1 MAEPIGEEN
10 QERQQRRRVK
20 KGDLLKWGK
29 NLFKIIRK
37 IPLPITITVVA
48 VIIIILLVIGVL
60 GFFLTMPGMVQDKLV
75 ELSSKFWNPIQQIF
89 IGNWANINEEDEIK
103 LAEYLEN
110 MGYDLYGYGFGKV
123 KRDEN
128 TNEITEVESKYL
140 LGYLMGDYTTYAEYK
155 TSNNTA
161 LQKFVQYIKKG
172 DQAPNGMIRFI
183 DGKFDWFAVGYDS
196 KGIFGI
202 LSPQNVLINTI
213 SEWINKAIGDQVTV
227 DRAAKKMIFS
237 IKHPEL
243 SLKNGIQIKD
253 TTYQFNMDGWTGRY
267 GKPLEFLLALH
278 LATMAPDLPYQIVV
292 DKDIET
298 EIQIKLQE
306 YENSRIEMKYRLT
319 SPLEDGW
326 QNKLKVDGWTGE
338 DKLDELK
345 DLAGKN
351 ELEQTELEKIRD
363 VLRKYAEENK
373 GDTSGVQDTDAY
385 KYGDPSTR
393 ADVVKQAET
402 QKTNEALSVVG
413 ENLKKVIGLD
423 VSDVNNLID
432 DNSGK
437 FTYKQPYISQVIKTW
452 FKPIFFEGGS
462 TEAKEAG
469 IPDDFNAYE
478 FSTEE
483 TKTEMPYSGGIKNDL
498 GETVAVRITKGSM
511 SQKAQPMK
519 GEINPKTKELFV
531 GAGNED
537 INGTEEKPLYYIY
550 DGSKETADE
559 IDRLQEIEATL
570 DGMTFQEKMKYL
582 NQNEDKQD
590 VIREISMTKNSLAA
604 FTILE
609 NMKTADADMVLR
621 DLKELMIEL
630 KYYTR
635 KDFNILETLV
645 LDWIVPEYRSGNWPV
660 RKTDKQD
667 YEYGTKI
674 SFKKE
679 LPEEE
684 LTAEQRREYEG
695 FEEGMK
701 VITPGV
707 GNITGSGKD
716 EKTGKDYIEIEF
728 TQPEL
733 VAGMTM
739 RISGFNLDLSKA
751 EYNDDG
757 TLKKETEIGTTAN
770 CDMNVILRDSKKAVI
785 EDVENYMMPKAQTS
799 ALFEEVSEEFMYW
812 QANQCEG
819 FPCSWLSDPGNQYR
833 RRSQLGDTEY
843 GWDFGIC
850 DGGANDP
857 TLCPG
862 IFLGRRADSS
872 DSYIGPI
879 LRKMGYT
886 NLKVGGWVKAT
897 DMVDVYYQEMKY
909 NIEFIKKNLN
919 KEVSQNEM
927 EALLDVCYAG
937 PGHMKPLLEDIN
949 NGNVTQE
956 SFYKTIRGNG
966 VGKYSFAWKRRVAD
980 YKLYTEGKYYGTHE
994 SNKYYEFTS
1003 ETPFQDM
1010 INDVNSGNL
1019 VQ

>member
-10 QERQQRRRVK
+10 QERQQKRRVK
-20 KGDLLKWGK
+20 KGNLLKWGK

-37 IPLPITITVVA
+37 IPLPVTITVVA
-48 VIIIILLVIGVL
+48 VIILIILIIGVL
-60 GFFLTMPGMVQDKLV
+60 GFFLTMPGMVQDKIV

-89 IGNWANINEEDEIK
+89 IGNWVNIKEEDEIK
-103 LAEYLEN
+103 LANYLEN

-172 DQAPNGMIRFI
+172 DQAPNGMIHFI
-183 DGKFDWFAVGYDS
+183 DGKFEWFAGGYDS

-202 LSPQNVLINTI
+202 ISPQNVLINTI
-213 SEWINKAIGDQVTV
+213 TEWLTDSLGDKVTV

-237 IKHPEL
+237 IKHPEI
-243 SLKNGIQIKD
+243 SLKGIQIKD

-298 EIQIKLQE
+298 EVQIKLQE

-326 QNKLKVDGWTGE
+326 QNKLKVDGWSGE

-351 ELEQTELEKIRD
+351 ELEQTDLEKIRD
-363 VLRKYAEENK
+363 VLKKYAEVNK
-373 GDTSGVQDTDAY
+373 GDTSSIQDTDAY
-385 KYGDPSTR
+385 IYGDPSTR

-413 ENLKKVIGLD
+413 EKLKKVIGLD
-423 VSDVNNLID
+423 ISNVNTLIN

-462 TEAKEAG
+462 AEAKEAG

-483 TKTEMPYSGGIKNDL
+483 TKTEMQYSGGIKNDL
-498 GETVAVRITKGSM
+498 GETVAVRVTQGSM
-511 SQKAQPMK
+511 SQKTQPMK

-559 IDRLQEIEATL
+559 IERLQEIEATL

-582 NQNEDKQD
+582 NEKEDKQD

-635 KDFNILETLV
+635 KDFNILNTLV
-645 LDWIVPEYRSGNWPV
+645 LDWIIPEYKSRNWPI

-674 SFKKE
+674 SLEKE
-679 LPEEE
+679 IPDGVI
-684 LTAEQRREYEG
+684 LTAEERREYEG
-695 FEEGMK
+695 FKEGDT

-770 CDMNVILRDSKKAVI
+770 SDMNVILRDSKKAVI
-785 EDVENYMMPKAQTS
+785 EDVESYMNPGTFGGGGGSQEYQFQGDELDLLARLIHRELCASSLTGS
-799 ALFEEVSEEFMYW
+799 YYGSHSEEE
-812 QANQCEG
+812 A
-819 FPCSWLSDPGNQYR
+819 
-833 RRSQLGDTEY
+833 
-843 GWDFGIC
+843 I
-850 DGGANDP
+850 
-857 TLCPG
+857 
-862 IFLGRRADSS
+862 
-872 DSYIGPI
+872 
-879 LRKMGYT
+879 
-886 NLKVGGWVKAT
+886 KAT
-897 DMVDVYYQEMKY
+897 MACGYALINKALNNHAGKGNTISEQLVVPGVYSGLNSLEVLRNGKAPCELCLKAAELCSQYSCDYVTNYDGVPMPRNATFQSGWCAKRTPRLGALDCWWHFDVYNDGVDIDYDQNHSKY
-909 NIEFIKKNLN
+909 DEFFELCGCKWC
-919 KEVSQNEM
+919 
-927 EALLDVCYAG
+927 LDS
-937 PGHMKPLLEDIN
+937 I
-949 NGNVTQE
+949 Q
-956 SFYKTIRGNG
+956 
-966 VGKYSFAWKRRVAD
+966 
-980 YKLYTEGKYYGTHE
+980 
-994 SNKYYEFTS
+994 
-1003 ETPFQDM
+1003 
-1010 INDVNSGNL
+1010 
-1019 VQ
+1019 